1 MKKIISMG
9 LVITMICL
17 CFIGCAKCI
26 GTETNVEQVEVI
38 DTYHRSAWIQPLVS
52 GKVHTFIHHPA
63 VYQVIVSYND
73 VEYRVGGKEIYDKY
87 KDRVGE
93 TVNATI
99 EKNSYDDRT
108 VKYSVTAL
116 E

>member
-1 MKKIISMG
+1 MKKIISMS
-9 LVITMICL
+9 LVIIMISL
-17 CFIGCAKCI
+17 CFVGCAKCI

-38 DTYHRSAWIQPLVS
+38 DTYHRSAWIQPVVS
-52 GKVHTFIHHPA
+52 GKVRTFIHHPA

-73 VEYRVGGKEIYDKY
+73 VEYRVNGKETYDKY

-93 TVNATI
+93 IVNATI
-99 EKNSYDDRT
+99 EKNSYDDGT
-108 VKYSVTAL
+108 VKYSVIAL

>member
-1 MKKIISMG
+1 MK
-9 LVITMICL
+9 V
-17 CFIGCAKCI
+17 F
-26 GTETNVEQVEVI
+26 
-38 DTYHRSAWIQPLVS
+38 YHSD
-52 GKVHTFIHHPA
+52 
-63 VYQVIVSYND
+63 ND
-73 VEYRVGGKEIYDKY
+73 VEYRVNGIETYNKY

-99 EKNSYDDRT
+99 EKNSYDDGT